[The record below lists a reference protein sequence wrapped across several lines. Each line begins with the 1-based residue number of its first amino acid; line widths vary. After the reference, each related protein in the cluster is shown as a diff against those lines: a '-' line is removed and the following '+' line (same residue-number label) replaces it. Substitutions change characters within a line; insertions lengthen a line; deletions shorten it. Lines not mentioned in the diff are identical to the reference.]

1 MMNINIDDLVNEMT
15 PEQLPDVITDIA
27 ELIGCDKTVKLL
39 QRLGGIDFAMPRGSQ
54 DSQRAKLL
62 IDILGKDAADQLMQR
77 FGGAR
82 LYIPRCHTACL
93 WLRNQE
99 FVNKI
104 ELAVASGSTQTA
116 AIQKYAPQYGFTER
130 WAYQILSNAKK
141 YDNQPDLF

>member
-1 MMNINIDDLVNEMT
+1 MIKINIDDLVNEMT

-27 ELIGCDKTVKLL
+27 EVIGYDKTVKLV
-39 QRLGGIDFAMPRGSQ
+39 QRLGGIDFATPRGSQ

-62 IDILGKDAADQLMQR
+62 IDILGNEAAEQLMKR

-82 LYIPRCHTACL
+82 LYIPRCHAACL
-93 WLRNQE
+93 WLRNHE
-99 FVNKI
+99 FVAAI
-104 ELAVASGSTQTA
+104 EMAVASGSTQTA

-141 YDNQPDLF
+141 DDNQPDLF